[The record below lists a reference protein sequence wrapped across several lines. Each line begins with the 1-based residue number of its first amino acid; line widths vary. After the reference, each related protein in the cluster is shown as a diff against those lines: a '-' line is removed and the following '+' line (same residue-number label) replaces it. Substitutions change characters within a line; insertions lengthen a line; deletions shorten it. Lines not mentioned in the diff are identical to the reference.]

1 MNSEAIPFPTGPS
14 NAQIYNHLINLTAAL
29 RRIFVALSEGG
40 VDLTAIETAI
50 ADLETDVAAVQ
61 DVNYSFE
68 TAIAAQEVLGSFA
81 EVANRAQTQLEI
93 NALATINAAIEA
105 HRGTTGIR
113 SLVSV
118 SDAQAAQAAILAI
131 RATDLEGATTTL
143 DGRATDLE
151 GATSILD
158 GRVDSLDASTASI
171 ASQITS
177 TTAALGVTNANVT
190 ALTTAV
196 ATGDAALAADI
207 NSLET
212 TVAGNTASITTV
224 QASVNGIATR
234 YGVYLNAQNEVI
246 GYLQLDGTPLG
257 SVFTVAVDNF
267 RVAKVGTTGG
277 AAVPVFAIQT
287 VNGTAKIA
295 FVGDMI
301 ADGTITV
308 NALAANSVVASKIAA
323 GTITA
328 DKMNV
333 TTLDA
338 ISANFGTMTAGL
350 IRDTANL
357 YNFEVVNGML
367 KSTDNNFKIDIKNKT
382 IDIIF

>member
-29 RRIFVALSEGG
+29 RRIFVVLQEGG

-61 DVNYSFE
+61 ADNASFE
-68 TAIAAQEVLGSFA
+68 TIISAQDVLGSLA
-81 EVANRAQTQLEI
+81 EVSSRVETQLEI
-93 NALATINAAIEA
+93 NALATINAAVEA
-105 HRGTTGIR
+105 HRGTTGVR

-118 SDAQAAQAAILAI
+118 TDAQAAQAAILALGVD
-131 RATDLEGATTTL
+131 DLELA
-143 DGRATDLE
+143 
-151 GATSILD
+151 
-158 GRVDSLDASTASI
+158 TASM

-212 TVAGNTASITTV
+212 NVAGNTASITTV

-267 RVAKVGTTGG
+267 RVAKVGTAGG

-287 VNGTAKIA
+287 VNGAAKIA

-301 ADGTITV
+301 ADGTITA
-308 NALAANSVVASKIAA
+308 NALVAGS
-323 GTITA
+323 ITA
-328 DKMNV
+328 DKLSV
-333 TTLDA
+333 GSLSA
-338 ISANFGTMTAGL
+338 ISANLGTVTAGTIQNPAGTLIDDLANLRRYRSDGTMD
-350 IRDTANL
+350 IDFAN
-357 YNFEVVNGML
+357 
-367 KSTDNNFKIDIKNKT
+367 KKIE
-382 IDIIF
+382 IIF